1 MEFNATF
8 LISAI
13 SFIVFVFIMNAIF
26 YQPVIKIM
34 DERKAFIDKNEQDVK
49 SANTD
54 AERIS
59 AKKEEELSKARADAK
74 ATVDEGS
81 AKFKTENKNVL
92 DNFSLEQKN
101 RAETEKNQLN
111 NEAQNSKESLKQGSE
126 DISKIISKKILGVE
140 NA

>member
-126 DISKIISKKILGVE
+126 DISKIISNKILGVE